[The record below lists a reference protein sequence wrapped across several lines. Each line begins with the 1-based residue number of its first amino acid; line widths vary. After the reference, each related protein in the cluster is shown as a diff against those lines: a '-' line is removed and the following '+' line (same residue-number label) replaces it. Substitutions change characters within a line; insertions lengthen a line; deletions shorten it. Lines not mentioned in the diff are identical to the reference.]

1 MVKASDFQKTLEL
14 EVIHAGSN
22 SRLNI
27 EDSDINRPGL
37 QLAGFLDYFPHERPQ
52 VLGKVEMTYLNQ
64 LEPQVRYERLK
75 RFMSYDLPCVT
86 ICRSIRCPAELKQLA
101 EERDIWVFSS
111 PLPTSK
117 FVLNITNYLNNRL
130 APRITRHGV
139 LVDVYG

>member
-52 VLGKVEMTYLNQ
+52 VLGKVEMTYSTNWS
-64 LEPQVRYERLK
+64 RRSG
-75 RFMSYDLPCVT
+75 MSGSSASCLT
-86 ICRSIRCPAELKQLA
+86 ICRA
-101 EERDIWVFSS
+101 
-111 PLPTSK
+111 
-117 FVLNITNYLNNRL
+117 
-130 APRITRHGV
+130 
-139 LVDVYG
+139 